1 MRLDWCLNPDGY
13 ARCILDYVAKEAGA
27 LSLEDG

>member
-1 MRLDWCLNPDGY
+1 MRLDWCLNPDGC

-27 LSLEDG
+27 LSQEDD